1 MARSVPEEV
10 EMSESHHEALTRKT
24 DEGLLELTE
33 AGKNALEGWVTD
45 IEGDVYVVT
54 PEADMQAVAAAMARL
69 SRNPNDLRT
78 IVANEFMGEGSRD
91 TELLRRVVN
100 QFGDDS
106 VMQLYPMQLVLEGI
120 SNVATKEIEWGRLAA
135 YLEQSTRYLRFDRK
149 NEQGEYAYYTPEEL
163 DSDTAELYKGHT
175 DEIFDTYSQLYER
188 LKAHIMETSNV
199 TQDERDGAWRNACH
213 AQACDGVRAL
223 LPAATK
229 ATVGMQGSAQAI
241 YNMILHLRS
250 HELPEMQRLGAKA
263 LAQARIVAPVFF
275 ERADTPTRGGL
286 ISAHREQTREASKT
300 LADQLLDHLDAEQSI
315 DAQVNLLSVH
325 GSEDE
330 LVAKI
335 LADSSEYSFDAIR
348 GVVNELTDEQ
358 KQLVIGT
365 YAGDRYNR
373 RAKPGRAFE
382 LPHYL
387 FEVVCDYGAFRDIQ
401 RHRMVDGL
409 EWQPL
414 RTSLGHVTPEIIHEA
429 GLTDEYERAF
439 ELSSDLHSLLKDR
452 GYDNQ
457 AQYATLFGHLMRF
470 TVQFNARSLTHT
482 AELRTTPQGHPAYR
496 EVFQRMHALVADEHP
511 NIARAMK
518 FVSQAE
524 NEDLARLGAERN
536 YTAKYGDEQKSL

>member
-1 MARSVPEEV
+1 
-10 EMSESHHEALTRKT
+10 MSESHREALTHRT
-24 DEGLLELTE
+24 GEGLLELTE
-33 AGKNALEGWVTD
+33 TGKSALEGWVTD
-45 IEGDVYVVT
+45 VEGGVYVVT

-78 IVANEFMGEGSRD
+78 IVADEFTDKGGRD
-91 TELLRRVVN
+91 TNLLRRVVN

-106 VMQLYPMQLVLEGI
+106 VMQLYPMQMVFEGI

-149 NEQGEYAYYTPEEL
+149 NEAGEYAYYTPEEF
-163 DSDTAELYKGHT
+163 DANTAEMYKEHMDT
-175 DEIFDTYSQLYER
+175 IFDTYSQLYER
-188 LKAHIMETSNV
+188 LKAHIIETSDV
-199 TQDERDGAWRNACH
+199 PEDERDAAWRNACH
-213 AQACDGVRAL
+213 AQACDGVRSL

-229 ATVGMQGSAQAI
+229 ATVGVQGSSQAI

-250 HELPEMQRLGAKA
+250 HQLPEMQRLGAQA
-263 LAQARIVAPVFF
+263 LVQARKVAPVFF
-275 ERADTPTRGGL
+275 ERADMPERGGL

-300 LADQLLDHLDAEQSI
+300 LAEQLLAHLEERSVEAH
-315 DAQVNLLSVH
+315 VNLLSVY
-325 GSEDE
+325 GSENE
-330 LVAKI
+330 LIAKI
-335 LADSSEYSFDAIR
+335 LADSSEHPFDVIR
-348 GVVNELTDEQ
+348 AVVDELTDEQ

-414 RTSLGHVTPEIIHEA
+414 RTSLGHVTPDIIHEA
-429 GLTDEYERAF
+429 GLAEEYEQAF
-439 ELSSDLHSLLKDR
+439 EVSGCLYKALKER

-496 EVFQRMHALVADEHP
+496 KVFQDMHGLIAGEHP
-511 NIARAMK
+511 NIAKAMK
-518 FVSQAE
+518 FV
-524 NEDLARLGAERN
+524 NLGEDEELARLGAERN
-536 YTAKYGDEQKSL
+536 NAAKYGTHE